1 MGHDVAK
8 ALVVLASA
16 YTLGCDRAAQRLYQE
31 QQEARRTIMTSTTWN
46 GTHLEQLDLLAAI
59 SRHCACQVGFDGVC
73 VAVCPPHRMLVEDQ
87 RALDGLLFARRL
99 ARCLAPGV
107 ADPPGC
113 CIGADSRPHPA
124 GRGEAR
130 ATVSEGT

>member
-1 MGHDVAK
+1 
-8 ALVVLASA
+8 
-16 YTLGCDRAAQRLYQE
+16 
-31 QQEARRTIMTSTTWN
+31 MTSTTWN

-99 ARCLAPGV
+99 ARCLESEERRTPRGV
-107 ADPPGC
+107 ALAPTRARTRL
-113 CIGADSRPHPA
+113 GAAKHERPSRRERDAVPLDLS
-124 GRGEAR
+124 R
-130 ATVSEGT
+130 AAAERAAP

>member
-1 MGHDVAK
+1 MAGR
-8 ALVVLASA
+8 ALLLGGLAA
-16 YTLGCDRAAQRLYQE
+16 GALHRLGCDRAAQRLYQE

-99 ARCLAPGV
+99 ARCLE
-107 ADPPGC
+107 
-113 CIGADSRPHPA
+113 SEER
-124 GRGEAR
+124 R
-130 ATVSEGT
+130 AA